1 MLVLKKQKKLKFS
14 ILVSDLSSVGAGRW
28 GGAVRSFL
36 LAQALQK
43 IQYEVE
49 ILGFDFSHESAI
61 KHSSE
66 IPVYKLNGYNYPKFF
81 GEASQLLKKVD
92 GDIIYAMRPKATTF
106 GLSMLK
112 KLGNHRP
119 ILLDID
125 DWELSW
131 YGDEKWQYRPSIKQL
146 YRDVFKSNGA
156 LRNPDHPIYL
166 KWMENMINRADA
178 ITIHTQFLKAK
189 FGGVYVPNGKDT
201 NLFNPKNYNSEES
214 RAKYALS
221 KYRVLMFPGAPR
233 PYKGV
238 EDVLVALDKLNEP
251 DLRLVIVGGSPYDDY
266 DSQLLKKWGRW
277 IIQVPKA
284 LPTAMP
290 EIVSAAH
297 IIVVPQRDTPAA
309 LAQFPLKITDGMA
322 MAKPI
327 LATCVGD
334 IPEILGNTGY
344 LVDPGCPDQIAE
356 KIQWIFQN
364 LDRANEQGEL
374 ARKRCIE
381 HYSLDAMADV
391 LSKIV
396 QNL

>member
-1 MLVLKKQKKLKFS
+1 MLVLKDKKTLKIS
-14 ILVSDLSSVGAGRW
+14 ILVSDLSSAGAGRW

-36 LAQALQK
+36 LAQALHK
-43 IQYEVE
+43 IQYKVE
-49 ILGFDFSHESAI
+49 ILGFDFSNETATTNQ
-61 KHSSE
+61 SE
-66 IPVYKLNGYNYPKFF
+66 IPIYKLNGHNYPKFL
-81 GEASQLLKKVD
+81 GAASQLLKKVD
-92 GDIIYAMRPKATTF
+92 GDIIYAMRPKTTTF

-112 KLGNHRP
+112 KMGSHRP
-119 ILLDID
+119 VILDID

-131 YGDEKWQYRPSIKQL
+131 YGGEKWQYRPSIKQL

-156 LRNPDHPIYL
+156 LRYPDHPFYL
-166 KWMENMINRADA
+166 KWMENMVNRADA
-178 ITIHTQFLKAK
+178 VTIHTQFLKSK

-201 NLFNPKNYNSEES
+201 NLFNPEKYNSEES
-214 RAKYALS
+214 RARYGLS
-221 KYRVLMFPGAPR
+221 GYRVLMFPGAPR

-238 EDVLVALDKLNEP
+238 EDVLIALDKLNEP
-251 DLRLVIVGGSPYDDY
+251 DLRLAIVGGSPYDDY
-266 DSQLLKKWGRW
+266 DSQLFKKWGRW
-277 IIQVPKA
+277 IIQLPKA

-327 LATCVGD
+327 LATRVGD

-344 LVDPGCPDQIAE
+344 LVDPSCPEQIAE

-364 LDRANEQGEL
+364 LDKANEQGEL

-381 HYSLDAMADV
+381 YYSLNAMATV